1 MDVRQRPEARVAGQK
16 FAEVQSCPTYV
27 QIWFTECLR
36 DGLIYKGMI
45 PSDLPIQPLQTPLPN
60 RADIRANASSADSE
74 ALKSVAQDF
83 EAAFIAQMLN
93 HSGLSEAMTSG
104 EGKMAS
110 AFGSF
115 YLEQLAN
122 QMAADGGFGMADNIY
137 KQLERYAS
145 DPEMGSPD
153 MSITQEDQS

>member
-1 MDVRQRPEARVAGQK
+1 
-16 FAEVQSCPTYV
+16 
-27 QIWFTECLR
+27 
-36 DGLIYKGMI
+36 MI
-45 PSDLPIQPLQTPLPN
+45 PSDLPIQPLQTPLPS
-60 RADIRANASSADSE
+60 RADIRANASSADSD

-83 EAAFIAQMLN
+83 EAAFIAQMLT

-122 QMAADGGFGMADNIY
+122 QMAADGGFGMADPIY
-137 KQLERYAS
+137 KQLEQYAT
-145 DPEMGSPD
+145 DPEIGSPD
-153 MSITQEDQS
+153 ISIAQEDKS